1 MIKNV
6 SPRTVCW
13 LGLALMALGLTTAKA
28 ALSIGSVLVLAGGIW
43 QLASTGFRLRPAE
56 HKLAMAMGSLFLLSV
71 IGFFVTENRAG
82 WLDDLRI
89 KLPILLVPISVSL
102 CAPFSKKEIHG
113 LLGVFVLTQLI
124 VGGLSLFAAYSDYSQ
139 MFQRVSDNA
148 SVPVITGLN
157 HIYFGPALGLAGL
170 IGLSWGWRQSDKRL
184 RIAFV
189 TAGLLCA
196 VFLHLFTSRTGF
208 MAFYAGIGGWIMWLM
223 IDRKAW
229 LWGLTAIVLIA
240 AIPVLA
246 YYTVPTFNKRVHV
259 TTWDI
264 EQFMERSEGGGEG
277 DFTGLTVGLRFVA
290 WKASYRIWQ
299 DAPVLGT
306 GLGDMEQDLYKEY
319 QEMGV
324 VAKGKQLLRS
334 SHNQYMEYLAG
345 AGVVGVLWLLA
356 ILLLP
361 LLYRPANSEALLWIH
376 TAMLAASCLSES
388 FLERQ
393 VGVAFYILFGLFFA
407 TLGKK

>member
-6 SPRTVCW
+6 NPRTVCW
-13 LGLALMALGLTTAKA
+13 FGLALMATGLTTSKV
-28 ALSIGSVLVLAGGIW
+28 ALSIGSLLILVGGIW
-43 QLASTGFRLRPAE
+43 QLAQQGFRLRPGE
-56 HKLAMAMGSLFLLSV
+56 HKLALLMGSLFLLSI
-71 IGFFVTENRAG
+71 IGFFFTENRSG

-102 CAPFSKKEIHG
+102 CAPFTKKEIHS
-113 LLGVFVLTQLI
+113 LLGLFVLTQLVI
-124 VGGLSLFAAYSDYSQ
+124 GGASLIAAYSDYSQ
-139 MFQRVSDNA
+139 MFQRVSANA

-170 IGLSWGWRQSDKRL
+170 IGLSWGWRQNDKRL
-184 RIAFV
+184 RMAFV
-189 TAGLLCA
+189 IGGLLCA
-196 VFLHLFTSRTGF
+196 LFLHLFTSRTGF
-208 MAFYAGIGGWIMWLM
+208 MAFYAGIGGWILWLM

-229 LWGLTAIVLIA
+229 LWGLVAVVLIA
-240 AIPVLA
+240 SIPVLA

-264 EQFMERSEGGGEG
+264 EQFMLRSEGDGQA
-277 DFTGLTVGLRFVA
+277 DFSGLTVGLRFVA
-290 WKASYRIWQ
+290 WKASYQIWQ
-299 DAPVLGT
+299 ESPVLGT
-306 GLGDMEQDLYKEY
+306 GLGDMEEELYKEY

-324 VAKGKQLLRS
+324 KAKGKQLLRS

-356 ILLLP
+356 VLLLP
-361 LLYRPANSEALLWIH
+361 LLYRPYNSEALLWIH